1 MLKAIKKNLNQIF
14 LFILIGALS
23 AVVEICSFRLFSYPT
38 FFPNFFSFEVDYYY
52 PISNFALSACGI
64 IFNYFLSIWF
74 VFKQGKH
81 SKKKEFTFFM
91 VISFFSMLMTW
102 IVSASLLMFIKTP
115 FCFIFCISQEVFCK
129 IIAIGIVAVFNYVI
143 KKKFIFHE

>member
-1 MLKAIKKNLNQIF
+1 MFKAIKRNLHQIF
-14 LFILIGALS
+14 LFILIGVLS
-23 AVVEICSFRLFSYPT
+23 AVIEITSFRLFSYPT
-38 FFPNFFSFEVDYYY
+38 FFPNFFSFEIDFYY
-52 PISNFALSACGI
+52 PISNFASSACGI

-91 VISFFSMLMTW
+91 IISFFSMLMTW
-102 IVSASLLMFIKTP
+102 IVSALLLIIFKSPI
-115 FCFIFCISQEVFCK
+115 CFILCISPEMFCK
-129 IIAIGIVAVFNYVI
+129 IIAIGIVAVFNYII